1 MVNLYFNLHYSYTAH
16 YYKKRK
22 ICEVQRQ
29 KERTNIVFVVGMIV
43 LEDATGNQLYLKMKF
58 GEVLGK
64 NMHMDKA
71 CFLYMYKNQLEIMTK
86 GHLSGTVG

>member
-1 MVNLYFNLHYSYTAH
+1 MVNMYFNLHYSYTAH

-22 ICEVQRQ
+22 ICEVQRRREQ
-29 KERTNIVFVVGMIV
+29 ISVFVVGIIV

-58 GEVLGK
+58 REVLGK
-64 NMHMDKA
+64 NMHVDKA

-86 GHLSGTVG
+86 GHLCGTVG